1 MATYVISDI
10 HGEYEKFMEL
20 LEEIELEE
28 NDTLYVLGDVLD
40 RGEHPIK
47 TVLKL
52 MEMPNAICL
61 VGNHEVMALKCLQ
74 FLCQEITD
82 RAIDE
87 LDEETAED
95 LLVWLYNGGDST
107 IREFRALD
115 PEMRQEVMAFLED
128 FELYE
133 ELVIKGKRYLLVHG
147 GLGHFSP
154 EKEMNEYSLRD
165 LVWDRPNYRRK
176 YFDDTYLVTGHTPTQ
191 TIDENENPGYI
202 YRENH
207 HIAIEFGSGRIEGKS
222 VERA

>member
-1 MATYVISDI
+1 MEEFLEMRNGRKKMATYVISDI

-40 RGEHPIK
+40 RGKHPDQNGIK
-47 TVLKL
+47 TDG
-52 MEMPNAICL
+52 NAKRICL

-74 FLCQEITD
+74 FLCQEITN

-128 FELYE
+128 FELHE
-133 ELVIKGKRYLLVHG
+133 EVCY
-147 GLGHFSP
+147 
-154 EKEMNEYSLRD
+154 
-165 LVWDRPNYRRK
+165 
-176 YFDDTYLVTGHTPTQ
+176 
-191 TIDENENPGYI
+191 
-202 YRENH
+202 
-207 HIAIEFGSGRIEGKS
+207 
-222 VERA
+222 